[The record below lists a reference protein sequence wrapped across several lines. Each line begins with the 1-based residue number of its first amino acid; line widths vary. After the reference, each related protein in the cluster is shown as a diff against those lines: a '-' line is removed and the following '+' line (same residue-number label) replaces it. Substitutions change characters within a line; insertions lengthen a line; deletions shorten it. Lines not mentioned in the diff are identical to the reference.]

1 MYKLFISLRYLR
13 RKKIT
18 FFAVAGVAVGVMT
31 LIVVLSVMSGF
42 DKELR
47 TKIKGT
53 LAHIIV
59 AKRGVYGLDNYKEVI
74 KKIESFEHVK
84 ACSPY
89 IEGPALLNIRGA
101 KEFTYFKGIDP
112 LAEAKVGIIKYGEK
126 DVRNILERASARET
140 AARVAAGALAK
151 ILLARFDIEVLGY
164 VKSIGGISSK
174 KIVKNPNEILKKRN
188 KSKVYCLD
196 KLAEAEMVEKI
207 KKAKKGGDSLGGV
220 IEVMAFGVPPGLGSH
235 TQWKLRLDGILAG
248 ALMSVQAIKGVEI
261 GLGFGFAKKFGSQ
274 VHDEIFYSDDKD
286 AFNRKSNNAGGIEGG
301 MTNGEVVIARAVMK
315 PIPTLMKPLRSVDI
329 ITKKPKSASTER
341 SDVCAVPAVSVVGEA
356 VVAFEIA
363 RCFMEKFGGD
373 SINEVTRNYEGY
385 MKQICAI

>member
-1 MYKLFISLRYLR
+1 ML
-13 RKKIT
+13 T
-18 FFAVAGVAVGVMT
+18 FTTAGESHGKCLIVIVNGFPAGVQLDESDINAELKRRQGGFGRGGRMQIESDKVCILSGVRKST
-31 LIVVLSVMSGF
+31 TIGSPICL
-42 DKELR
+42 
-47 TKIKGT
+47 
-53 LAHIIV
+53 
-59 AKRGVYGLDNYKEVI
+59 
-74 KKIESFEHVK
+74 KIENKDSK
-84 ACSPY
+84 
-89 IEGPALLNIRGA
+89 
-101 KEFTYFKGIDP
+101 IDVLP
-112 LAEAKVGIIKYGEK
+112 DVTRPRPGHADLAGIIKYGQK

-174 KIVKNPNEILKKRN
+174 KIVKTPNEILKNRN

-207 KKAKKGGDSLGGV
+207 KKAKKDGDSLGGV
-220 IEVMAFGVPPGLGSH
+220 IEVMAFGVPPGLGNH
-235 TQWKLRLDGILAG
+235 TQWELRLDGILAG
-248 ALMSVQAIKGVEI
+248 ALMSVQGIKGVEI
-261 GLGFGFAKKFGSQ
+261 GFGFGFAKKFGSQ
-274 VHDEIFYSDDKD
+274 VHDEIFYSEDKGV
-286 AFNRKSNNAGGIEGG
+286 FSRTTNNAGGIEGG

-329 ITKKPKSASTER
+329 ITKKPESASTER

-356 VVAFEIA
+356 VMAFEIA

-385 MKQICAI
+385 LTQICAI

>member
-1 MYKLFISLRYLR
+1 ML
-13 RKKIT
+13 T
-18 FFAVAGVAVGVMT
+18 FTTAGESHGKCLIVIVNGFPAGVPLDESDINTELKRRQGGFGRGGRMQIESDKVCILSGVRKST
-31 LIVVLSVMSGF
+31 TIGSPICL
-42 DKELR
+42 
-47 TKIKGT
+47 
-53 LAHIIV
+53 
-59 AKRGVYGLDNYKEVI
+59 
-74 KKIESFEHVK
+74 KIENKDSKIDVLPDVTRPRPGH
-84 ACSPY
+84 ADL
-89 IEGPALLNIRGA
+89 A
-101 KEFTYFKGIDP
+101 GI
-112 LAEAKVGIIKYGEK
+112 LKYGQK

-174 KIVKNPNEILKKRN
+174 KIVKNPNEILKNRN

-196 KLAEAEMVEKI
+196 KLSEAKMVEKI
-207 KKAKKGGDSLGGV
+207 KKAKRDGDSLGGV

-235 TQWKLRLDGILAG
+235 TQWELRLDGILAG
-248 ALMSVQAIKGVEI
+248 ALMSVQGIKGVEI
-261 GLGFGFAKKFGSQ
+261 GLGFGFDKKFGSQ
-274 VHDEIFYSDDKD
+274 VHDEIFYSEDRD
-286 AFNRKSNNAGGIEGG
+286 AFSRTTNNAGGIEGG

-356 VVAFEIA
+356 VMAFGIA

-385 MKQICAI
+385 LKQICTI

>member
-1 MYKLFISLRYLR
+1 ML
-13 RKKIT
+13 T
-18 FFAVAGVAVGVMT
+18 FTTAGESHGKCLIVIVNGFPAGVQLDESDINVELKRRQGGFGRGGRMQIESDKVCILSGVRKST
-31 LIVVLSVMSGF
+31 TIGSPICL
-42 DKELR
+42 
-47 TKIKGT
+47 
-53 LAHIIV
+53 
-59 AKRGVYGLDNYKEVI
+59 
-74 KKIESFEHVK
+74 KIENKDSK
-84 ACSPY
+84 
-89 IEGPALLNIRGA
+89 
-101 KEFTYFKGIDP
+101 IDVLP
-112 LAEAKVGIIKYGEK
+112 DVTRPRPGHADLAGIIKYGQK

-174 KIVKNPNEILKKRN
+174 KIVKNPDEILKNRN

-196 KLAEAEMVEKI
+196 KLAEAKMVEKI
-207 KKAKKGGDSLGGV
+207 KKAKKDGDSLGGV
-220 IEVMAFGVPPGLGSH
+220 IEVMAFGVPPGLGSY
-235 TQWKLRLDGILAG
+235 TQWELRLDGILAG
-248 ALMSVQAIKGVEI
+248 ALMSVQGIKGVEI
-261 GLGFGFAKKFGSQ
+261 GFGFGFSKKFGSQ
-274 VHDEIFYSDDKD
+274 VHDEIFYCGDKG
-286 AFNRKSNNAGGIEGG
+286 AFNRKTNNAGGIEGG

-329 ITKKPKSASTER
+329 ITKKPESASTER

-356 VVAFEIA
+356 VIAFEIA

>member
-1 MYKLFISLRYLR
+1 ML
-13 RKKIT
+13 T
-18 FFAVAGVAVGVMT
+18 FTTAGESHGKC
-31 LIVVLSVMSGF
+31 LIVIVNGFPAGIQLDESDINAELKRRQGGFGRGGRMQIESDKVCILS
-42 DKELR
+42 
-47 TKIKGT
+47 
-53 LAHIIV
+53 
-59 AKRGVYGLDNYKEVI
+59 GVRKSTTIGSPICL
-74 KKIESFEHVK
+74 KIENKDSK
-84 ACSPY
+84 
-89 IEGPALLNIRGA
+89 
-101 KEFTYFKGIDP
+101 IDVLP
-112 LAEAKVGIIKYGEK
+112 DVTRPRPGHADLAGIIKYGQK

-174 KIVKNPNEILKKRN
+174 KIVKNPNEILKNRN

-196 KLAEAEMVEKI
+196 KLSEAKMVEKI
-207 KKAKKGGDSLGGV
+207 KKAKRDGDSLGGV

-235 TQWKLRLDGILAG
+235 TQWELRLDGILAG
-248 ALMSVQAIKGVEI
+248 ALMSVQGIKGVEI
-261 GLGFGFAKKFGSQ
+261 GLGFGFDKKFGSQ
-274 VHDEIFYSDDKD
+274 VHDEIFYSEDRD
-286 AFNRKSNNAGGIEGG
+286 AFSRTTNNAGGIEGG

-356 VVAFEIA
+356 VMAFGIA

-373 SINEVTRNYEGY
+373 SINEITRNYEGY
-385 MKQICAI
+385 LKQICTI

>member
-1 MYKLFISLRYLR
+1 ML
-13 RKKIT
+13 T
-18 FFAVAGVAVGVMT
+18 FTTAGESHGKCLIVIVNGFPAGVQLNESDINAELKRRQGGFGRGGRMQIESDKVCILSGVRKST
-31 LIVVLSVMSGF
+31 TIGSPICL
-42 DKELR
+42 
-47 TKIKGT
+47 
-53 LAHIIV
+53 
-59 AKRGVYGLDNYKEVI
+59 
-74 KKIESFEHVK
+74 KIENKDSK
-84 ACSPY
+84 
-89 IEGPALLNIRGA
+89 
-101 KEFTYFKGIDP
+101 IDVLP
-112 LAEAKVGIIKYGEK
+112 DVTRPRPGHADLAGIIKYGQK

-174 KIVKNPNEILKKRN
+174 KIVKNPNEILKNRN

-196 KLAEAEMVEKI
+196 KLSEAKMVEKI
-207 KKAKKGGDSLGGV
+207 KKAKRDGDSLGGV

-235 TQWKLRLDGILAG
+235 TQWELRLDGILAG
-248 ALMSVQAIKGVEI
+248 ALMSVQGIKGVEI
-261 GLGFGFAKKFGSQ
+261 GLGFGFDKKFGSQ
-274 VHDEIFYSDDKD
+274 VHDEIFYSEDRD
-286 AFNRKSNNAGGIEGG
+286 AFSRTTNNAGGIEGG

-356 VVAFEIA
+356 VMAFGIA

-385 MKQICAI
+385 LKQICTI

>member
-1 MYKLFISLRYLR
+1 ML
-13 RKKIT
+13 T
-18 FFAVAGVAVGVMT
+18 FTTAGESHGKCLIVIVNGFPAGVPLDESDINAELKRRQGGFGRGGRMQIESDKVCILSGVRKST
-31 LIVVLSVMSGF
+31 TIGSPICL
-42 DKELR
+42 
-47 TKIKGT
+47 
-53 LAHIIV
+53 
-59 AKRGVYGLDNYKEVI
+59 
-74 KKIESFEHVK
+74 KIENKDSK
-84 ACSPY
+84 
-89 IEGPALLNIRGA
+89 
-101 KEFTYFKGIDP
+101 IDVLP
-112 LAEAKVGIIKYGEK
+112 DVTRPRPGHADLAGIIKYGQK

-174 KIVKNPNEILKKRN
+174 KIVKNPNEILKNRN

-207 KKAKKGGDSLGGV
+207 KKAKKDGDSLGGV

-235 TQWKLRLDGILAG
+235 TQWELRLDGILAG

>member
-1 MYKLFISLRYLR
+1 ML
-13 RKKIT
+13 T
-18 FFAVAGVAVGVMT
+18 FTTAGESHGKC
-31 LIVVLSVMSGF
+31 LIVIVNGFPAGIQLDESDINAELKRRQGGFGRGGRMQIESDKVCILS
-42 DKELR
+42 
-47 TKIKGT
+47 
-53 LAHIIV
+53 
-59 AKRGVYGLDNYKEVI
+59 GVRKSTTIGSPICL
-74 KKIESFEHVK
+74 KIENKDSK
-84 ACSPY
+84 
-89 IEGPALLNIRGA
+89 
-101 KEFTYFKGIDP
+101 IDVLP
-112 LAEAKVGIIKYGEK
+112 DVTRPRPGHADLAGIIKYGQK

-174 KIVKNPNEILKKRN
+174 KIVKNPNEILKNRN

-196 KLAEAEMVEKI
+196 KLSEAKMVEKI
-207 KKAKKGGDSLGGV
+207 KKAKRDGDSLGGV

-235 TQWKLRLDGILAG
+235 TQWELRLDGILAG
-248 ALMSVQAIKGVEI
+248 ALMSVQGIKGVEI
-261 GLGFGFAKKFGSQ
+261 GLGFGFDKKFGSQ
-274 VHDEIFYSDDKD
+274 VHDEIFYSEDRD
-286 AFNRKSNNAGGIEGG
+286 AFSRTTNNAGGIEGG

-356 VVAFEIA
+356 VMAFGIA

-385 MKQICAI
+385 LKQICTI